1 MKIAEKFDMNEFLP
15 AKIWNELKELRKRRK
30 DYLKEL
36 VKSEGN
42 ERVRR
47 EELTEDGNLIILAT
61 DGPARGILSSGI
73 DELAMACRRNYIGRI
88 LRVICGNP
96 QVDGILGTPDVLEDL
111 LLLNFLSK
119 RHGIEDFLSRR
130 LLIGVMNRLGIRDAV
145 FELDDGM
152 SAYTATHAREMGLD
166 GVKMMFRY
174 APESSDSKKTIEY
187 CLQAMNECHNYD
199 LPVFLEAIAVEFRG
213 GKLEQKEDIKS
224 LMQVV
229 CIASALSTSSVGTW
243 LKLPYIK
250 GSNGL
255 TFKDVVDTTSYPTM
269 ILGGAA
275 TGRPEELVSKVNEA
289 MEAGASGGLIG
300 RTLLFPDPSDPYA
313 VGKAISEVIH
323 NRRSSSEETI
333 ANAMQ
338 LLSSEAGNGMDRFTK
353 HFGVTK

>member
-1 MKIAEKFDMNEFLP
+1 MTEVKKFDVNEFLP
-15 AKIWNELKELRKRRK
+15 AEIWSELKELRKRRK
-30 DYLKEL
+30 GYLKEL

-61 DGPARGILSSGI
+61 DGPARGIMSSGI
-73 DELAMACRRNYIGRI
+73 DELAMANRRNYIGRI

-111 LLLNFLSK
+111 LLLNYLNK
-119 RHGIEDFLSRR
+119 QHGGEDFLSRR
-130 LLIGVMNRLGIRDAV
+130 LLIGVMNRLGIRDSV

-152 SAYTATHAREMGLD
+152 SAYTATQARETGLD

-187 CLQAMNECHNYD
+187 CLQAMDECHNYD
-199 LPVFLEAIAVEFRG
+199 LPVFLEVIAVKLRE
-213 GKLEQKEDIKS
+213 GKLEQKEDIES
-224 LMQVV
+224 LMQAV
-229 CIASALSTSSVGTW
+229 CIATALSSSSVGTW

-255 TFKDVVDTTSYPTM
+255 TFKDVINTTSYPTM

-275 TGRPEELVSKVNEA
+275 TGRPEELISKVNEA

-313 VGKAISEVIH
+313 VGKAVSEVIH
-323 NRRSSSEETI
+323 NRRRNSEETLT
-333 ANAMQ
+333 NAMQ
-338 LLSSEAGNGMDRFTK
+338 LVSTEAGNGMDRFTK
-353 HFGVTK
+353 HFRVTE